1 VGVDVPEAGQ
11 DRGSRERVG
20 DRAMSEAFTVAV
32 DGLGSYANDDSPPQ
46 DGPEIGD
53 VAVEITET
61 RLGLAPARS
70 ARASGPIGR
79 RGTDG
84 THKRPRRRAAAPA
97 ASGAHL
103 WDTGSE

>member
-1 VGVDVPEAGQ
+1 MGVDVPEAGQ

-32 DGLGSYANDDSPPQ
+32 DGLGSCANDDSPPQ

-53 VAVEITET
+53 VAVEITDT

-70 ARASGPIGR
+70 ARASGPDRPEGHRRQPQKAKAPGR
-79 RGTDG
+79 
-84 THKRPRRRAAAPA
+84 RPRRIRRA
-97 ASGAHL
+97 SLGYRL
-103 WDTGSE
+103 